1 MVAKIGRGKSLF
13 GALSYNMDKIKNN
26 TATVLACQKII
37 ESPDGSFTLQQ
48 IANSFQVH
56 FAANRKTEKPVVHIS
71 LNPNPNDKVSDSD
84 YKEIAKDYMKK
95 MGYGKQPFIVFKH
108 NDIERSH
115 IHIVTVCVDEEGRK
129 ISDTFEKR
137 RSMVACRELERDY
150 NLKSAV
156 EKKQN
161 QTNPIFKP
169 VDYKSGDIKSQMA
182 AVIRYLPKYYQY
194 TTLGTYNAL
203 LSLFN
208 ITAEEVKGQYKGTA
222 RQGLVYVALNEKG
235 EKVSNP
241 FKASLFGKSAGY
253 EQMQLH
259 FNKSTIQLQNSPD
272 RITLKI
278 TIEKAI
284 LATNNENEFKENLKG
299 LGINTV
305 VRRTSD
311 NRIYGVTFIDHQS
324 RSVWNGSQL
333 AKDLSAGVFNEWWN
347 NGSKPKI
354 DLQTPGSEKLATNT
368 NQSITQN
375 KTSETQTNPSLSNTA
390 NAMSDIFGGLL
401 PQTAGEDYEEE
412 EFARQMKKRSKG
424 RKR

>member
-1 MVAKIGRGKSLF
+1 
-13 GALSYNMDKIKNN
+13 
-26 TATVLACQKII
+26 
-37 ESPDGSFTLQQ
+37 
-48 IANSFQVH
+48 
-56 FAANRKTEKPVVHIS
+56 VVHIS
-71 LNPNPNDKVSDSD
+71 LNPDPDDKVSNSD
-84 YKEIAKDYMKK
+84 YERLAKDYMEN
-95 MGYGKQPFIVFKH
+95 MGYGEQPFVVFKH

-137 RSMVACRELERDY
+137 RSMAACRELERDY

-161 QTNPIFKP
+161 QTKPIFKP

-194 TTLGTYNAL
+194 TTVGTYNAL

-208 ITAEEVKGQYKGTA
+208 ITAEEVKGQYRGTA
-222 RQGLVYVALNEKG
+222 RQGLVYFALNEKG

-259 FNKSTIQLQNSPD
+259 FNKSTMQLQNSPD
-272 RITLKI
+272 RRKLKT

-284 LATNNENEFKENLKG
+284 VATNNENEFKESLKG

-305 VRRTSD
+305 IRRTAD
-311 NRIYGVTFIDHQS
+311 NRIYGITFIDHQS

-333 AKDLSAGVFNEWWN
+333 AKNLSAGVFNDWWN

-354 DLQTPGSEKLATNT
+354 ELQTPSLEKTAN
-368 NQSITQN
+368 NINPAITQT
-375 KTSETQTNPSLSNTA
+375 KLSESESNSNLSNAA
-390 NAMSDIFGGLL
+390 NAISDIFGGLL
-401 PQTAGEDYEEE
+401 PQTAGEDYEED

>member
-13 GALSYNMDKIKNN
+13 GALSYNMDKVKNN
-26 TATVLACQKII
+26 TATVLAGQKII
-37 ESPDGSFTLQQ
+37 ESPDGSFTPQQ

-56 FAANRKTEKPVVHIS
+56 LAANRKTEKPVVHIS
-71 LNPNPNDKVSDSD
+71 LNPDLDDKVSDND
-84 YKEIAKDYMKK
+84 YKRLANDYMEK
-95 MGYGKQPFIVFKH
+95 MGYGQQPFVVFKH

-129 ISDTFEKR
+129 ISDAFEKR
-137 RSMVACRELERDY
+137 RSMAACRELERHY
-150 NLKSAV
+150 NLQSAV

-161 QTNPIFKP
+161 QTNPIFKQ
-169 VDYKSGDIKSQMA
+169 VNCKTGDTKSQMA

-208 ITAEEVKGQYKGTA
+208 ITAEEVKGQYNGTA
-222 RQGLVYVALNEKG
+222 RQGIVYFALNEKG
-235 EKVSNP
+235 EKTSNP

-259 FNKSTIQLQNSPD
+259 FNKSTMQLQNSPN
-272 RITLKI
+272 RIKLKT

-284 LATNNENEFKENLKG
+284 LATNNENEFKENLKS

-305 VRRTSD
+305 VRRTAD
-311 NRIYGVTFIDHQS
+311 NRIYGITFIDHQS

-354 DLQTPGSEKLATNT
+354 DLQTPISEILATNT

-375 KTSETQTNPSLSNTA
+375 KTSENQTNPSLSNA
-390 NAMSDIFGGLL
+390 ASAMSDIFGGLL
-401 PQTAGEDYEEE
+401 PQTAGEDYEED
-412 EFARQMKKRSKG
+412 EFARQMKKRSRG

>member
-13 GALSYNMDKIKNN
+13 GALSYNMDKVKNN
-26 TATVLACQKII
+26 TATVLAGQKII
-37 ESPDGSFTLQQ
+37 ESPDGTFTIPQ
-48 IANSFQVH
+48 ISNSFQAYL
-56 FAANRKTEKPVVHIS
+56 AANRKTEKPIVHIS
-71 LNPNPNDKVSDSD
+71 LNPDPHDKVSYND
-84 YKEIAKDYMKK
+84 YKGLAKDYMEK

-115 IHIVTVCVDEEGRK
+115 IHIVTVCVDEEGWK

-137 RSMVACRELERDY
+137 RSMAACREVERDY

-156 EKKQN
+156 DKKQN
-161 QTNPIFKP
+161 RTEPIFKP
-169 VDYKSGDIKSQMA
+169 VNYKTGDIKSQMA

-208 ITAEEVKGQYKGTA
+208 ITAEEVKGQYHRTA
-222 RQGLVYVALNEKG
+222 RQGLVYFALNEKG

-253 EQMQLH
+253 DELQMHFTKSSEQM
-259 FNKSTIQLQNSPD
+259 QNSPD
-272 RITLKI
+272 RMTLKT

-284 LATNNENEFKENLKG
+284 LAANNENEFKENLKG

-305 VRRTSD
+305 VRRTAN
-311 NRIYGVTFIDHQS
+311 NRIYGITFIDHQT
-324 RSVWNGSQL
+324 RSIWNGSHFG
-333 AKDLSAGVFNEWWN
+333 KNLSAGVFNDWWN

-354 DLQTPGSEKLATNT
+354 ELQTPSSEKLATNT
-368 NQSITQN
+368 NQSFTQN
-375 KTSETQTNPSLSNTA
+375 KISENHSNPSLSNAA
-390 NAMSDIFGGLL
+390 NVMSDIFGGLL
-401 PQTAGEDYEEE
+401 PQTAGEDYEED
-412 EFARQMKKRSKG
+412 EFARQMKKRSRG
-424 RKR
+424 RNR